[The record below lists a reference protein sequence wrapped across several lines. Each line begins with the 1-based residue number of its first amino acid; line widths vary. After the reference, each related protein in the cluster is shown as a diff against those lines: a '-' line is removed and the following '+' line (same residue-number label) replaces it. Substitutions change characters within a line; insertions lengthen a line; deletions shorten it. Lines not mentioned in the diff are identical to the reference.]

1 MQTVGNIINIKNK
14 KARHDYELLDKF
26 VAGIQL
32 YGTEI
37 KSIRAGKASLNDSYC
52 FLQTVPGK
60 PEKTEIYVKMHISE
74 YSHGTYAN
82 HEPKRNRKLLL
93 TRKEINKIEKKVK
106 ASSLTI
112 IPTRLFIND
121 KGLAKLEIHI
131 ARGKK
136 YHDKRES
143 LKQADDKREMDRL
156 KKMRF

>member
-1 MQTVGNIINIKNK
+1 MVNTVNIKNK

-26 VAGIQL
+26 IAGIQL

-37 KSIRAGKASLNDSYC
+37 KSIRAGKASLSDSYC
-52 FLQTVPGK
+52 FLQSVPGK
-60 PEKTEIYVKMHISE
+60 TDKTEIYVKMHISE

-93 TRKEINKIEKKVK
+93 SRKEIKKIEKKVK
-106 ASSLTI
+106 ATSLTI
-112 IPTRLFIND
+112 VPTRLFIND
-121 KGLAKLEIHI
+121 RGLAKIEIAI

-143 LKQADDKREMDRL
+143 LKQNDDKREMDRL
-156 KKMRF
+156 KKLKF

>member
-1 MQTVGNIINIKNK
+1 MANFVNIKNK

-37 KSIRAGKASLNDSYC
+37 KSIRSGKASINEAYC
-52 FLQTVPGK
+52 VLLPMPGK
-60 PEKTEIYVKMHISE
+60 PNKKEVFIKMHISE

-82 HEPKRNRKLLL
+82 HDPKRIRKLLL
-93 TRKEINKIEKKVK
+93 SRKEINKIDKKIK
-106 ASSLTI
+106 STSLTL

-121 KGLAKLEIHI
+121 KGLAKLEFHI

-136 YHDKRES
+136 YHDKRET
-143 LKQADDKREMDRL
+143 LKQNDDKREMDRL
-156 KKMRF
+156 KKMRL

>member
-1 MQTVGNIINIKNK
+1 MGNIINIKNK

>member
-1 MQTVGNIINIKNK
+1 MANSVNIKNK
-14 KARHDYELLDKF
+14 KARHDYELLDRF
-26 VAGIQL
+26 IAGIQL

-52 FLQTVPGK
+52 FLQSIPEK
-60 PEKTEIYVKMHISE
+60 PSKTEIYVKMHISE

-93 TRKEINKIEKKVK
+93 SRKEINKIEKKVK
-106 ASSLTI
+106 ATSLTI
-112 IPTRLFIND
+112 VPTRLFIND
-121 KGLAKLEIHI
+121 RGLAKIEIAV

-143 LKQADDKREMDRL
+143 LKQNDDKREMDRL

>member
-1 MQTVGNIINIKNK
+1 MANAINIKNK
-14 KARHDYELLDKF
+14 KARHDFELLDKF
-26 VAGIQL
+26 IAGIQL

-37 KSIRAGKASLNDSYC
+37 KSIRAGKASLNDAYC
-52 FLQTVPGK
+52 ILLPAPGK
-60 PEKTEIYVKMHISE
+60 PSKSEIYVKMHIAE

-93 TRKEINKIEKKVK
+93 SRKEINKIEKKIK
-106 ASSLTI
+106 ATSLTL
-112 IPTRLFIND
+112 IPTRLFINN
-121 KGLAKLEIHI
+121 KGLAKLEFHI

-156 KKMRF
+156 KKIKY

>member
-1 MQTVGNIINIKNK
+1 MSNIINIKNK
-14 KARHDYELLDKF
+14 KARHDFELLDKF

-37 KSIRAGKASLNDSYC
+37 KSIRAGKASLNDAYC
-52 FLQTVPGK
+52 VLIPSAGKPGK
-60 PEKTEIYVKMHISE
+60 PEIYVKMHISE

-82 HEPKRNRKLLL
+82 HDPKRMRKLLL
-93 TRKEINKIEKKVK
+93 TRKEINKIDKKVK

-112 IPTRLFIND
+112 VPTRLFIND
-121 KGLAKLEIHI
+121 KGLAKLEFHI

-143 LKQADDKREMDRL
+143 LKQNDDKREMDRL

>member
-1 MQTVGNIINIKNK
+1 MSNFINIKNK

-37 KSIRAGKASLNDSYC
+37 KSVRAGKASLNDSYC
-52 FLQTVPGK
+52 FLLTKPGK
-60 PEKTEIYVKMHISE
+60 PGKTEIFVKMHISE

-82 HEPKRNRKLLL
+82 HLPKRDRKLLL
-93 TRKEINKIEKKVK
+93 SRKEINKIEKKIK
-106 ASSLTI
+106 ATSLTI
-112 IPTRLFIND
+112 VPTRLFIND
-121 KGLAKLEIHI
+121 KGLAKLEFAI

-136 YHDKRES
+136 YHDKRET
-143 LKQADDKREMDRL
+143 LKQNDDKREMDRL